1 MVSETKIDES
11 FPIEGLLRFIIIEGF
26 SVPYRVD
33 QNANGGGIMLFLRK
47 DIFSKLERSLRKRK
61 GYLLAVT
68 IQIEKTYK
76 ISLNLEQNLG
86 FIFI

>member
-33 QNANGGGIMLFLRK
+33 QNANVGRIMLFLRK
-47 DIFSKLERSLRKRK
+47 DIFSKLVSVENSLTEASLRE
-61 GYLLAVT
+61 A
-68 IQIEKTYK
+68 
-76 ISLNLEQNLG
+76 
-86 FIFI
+86 

>member
-11 FPIEGLLRFIIIEGF
+11 FRIESLLRFIIIESF

-47 DIFSKLERSLRKRK
+47 DIFSKLVSVENSLTEASLRE
-61 GYLLAVT
+61 A
-68 IQIEKTYK
+68 
-76 ISLNLEQNLG
+76 
-86 FIFI
+86 

>member
-11 FPIEGLLRFIIIEGF
+11 FQIESLLRFIIIEGF

-47 DIFSKLERSLRKRK
+47 DIFSKLVSVENSLTEASLRE
-61 GYLLAVT
+61 A
-68 IQIEKTYK
+68 
-76 ISLNLEQNLG
+76 
-86 FIFI
+86 